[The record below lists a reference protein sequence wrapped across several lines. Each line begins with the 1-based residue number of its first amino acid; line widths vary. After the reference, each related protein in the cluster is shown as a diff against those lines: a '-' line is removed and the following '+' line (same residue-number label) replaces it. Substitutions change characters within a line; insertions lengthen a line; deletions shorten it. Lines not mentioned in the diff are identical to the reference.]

1 MVRRMTGPVAG
12 ADPAVVGPYLAAAFD
27 DLAWADATVV
37 LIAGGKSNLTYRVD
51 CPAGSVVLRRP
62 PLGHVLPTAHDMK
75 REATVMAALQG
86 TAVPVPVVR
95 HVCLDPEVLGQPFY
109 VMDLVEGH
117 IVTTT
122 FPAGYATSPY
132 DKRLVCEGLL
142 DVLAELHRVEPAS
155 VGLEGF
161 GRPEGYLA
169 RQVARW
175 SKQWDAT
182 RLDDM
187 AALDALAADLAAAVP
202 VTPRSG
208 IVHGDYRLDNTM
220 LHPTEVGRINAV
232 LDWEMSTLGDPLA
245 DIGVLLVYWAQADD
259 SDLRKGG
266 AAVPGATG
274 LPGFMTRAEVAQG
287 YAERTGAD
295 VDLLPWY
302 EAFGFFKLAVVCAG
316 IVARVRGGAMVGGGF
331 GGYEDRIGPLVE
343 LGRATLADRALL

>member
-1 MVRRMTGPVAG
+1 MSGPVAG
-12 ADPAVVGPYLAAAFD
+12 ADPAVVGPYLATALGD
-27 DLAWADATVV
+27 PAWTDAQVV

-51 CPAGSVVLRRP
+51 SPAGSVVLRRP

-86 TAVPVPVVR
+86 TAVPVPVIH

-109 VMDLVEGH
+109 LMELVEGH
-117 IVTTT
+117 IVATT
-122 FPAGYATSPY
+122 FPAGYAASPQ

-142 DVLAELHRVEPAS
+142 DVLAALHAVEPAS
-155 VGLEGF
+155 VGLDGF

-182 RLDDM
+182 RLDDLG
-187 AALDALAADLAAAVP
+187 ALDTLAADLAGAVP
-202 VTPRSG
+202 VTRRSG
-208 IVHGDYRLDNTM
+208 IVHGDYRLDNTL

-245 DIGVLLVYWAQADD
+245 DAGMLLVYWAQADD
-259 SDLRKGG
+259 GNLRKGG
-266 AAVPGATG
+266 AAVPSATA
-274 LPGFMTRAEVAQG
+274 LPGFLTRAEVADG
-287 YAERTGAD
+287 YAARTGAD
-295 VDLLPWY
+295 VAALPWY

-331 GGYEDRIGPLVE
+331 EGYEDRIGPLVE